1 MGQKTVRFSDL
12 SGQLIMHDDALARI
26 VVHEHPELGDG
37 PVEIEALTDEAEAME
52 EAALRVA
59 VIDLYLP
66 DDIEPRRIVMEADA
80 FDKLATQS
88 SMAELLTAA
97 RPVRRNARSSRAGG
111 SRADR
116 LDYATREHAGKPH
129 KGKITDTEKQLV
141 RDHLDEINDRLAG
154 QGLRTIS
161 LTDPEHV
168 ERYSLQD
175 LARERNLE
183 LEFGFSEEGRH
194 RDEGGRQGRVTPPPV
209 LPAAPARP
217 WLASRGG
224 SARSAASADDL
235 DQQNPG
241 VVDRA
246 DRSEQRSHG
255 KPVEPAATVQDER
268 EPATVHGTVAAA
280 VPPSGRRSTA
290 AGRHDSGAD
299 S

>member
-37 PVEIEALTDEAEAME
+37 PVEIEALTEEAEAME

-97 RPVRRNARSSRAGG
+97 RPVRRSAKSSGNGSSRG
-111 SRADR
+111 DR

-129 KGKITDTEKQLV
+129 KGKITDTEKQWSATIST
-141 RDHLDEINDRLAG
+141 RSTSGWPGRG
-154 QGLRTIS
+154 CGSIS

-168 ERYSLQD
+168 ERYGLQD

-183 LEFGFSEEGRH
+183 LEFGLG
-194 RDEGGRQGRVTPPPV
+194 DEVDAEDRVD
-209 LPAAPARP
+209 AR
-217 WLASRGG
+217 
-224 SARSAASADDL
+224 
-235 DQQNPG
+235 
-241 VVDRA
+241 
-246 DRSEQRSHG
+246 
-255 KPVEPAATVQDER
+255 
-268 EPATVHGTVAAA
+268 VA
-280 VPPSGRRSTA
+280 
-290 AGRHDSGAD
+290 
-299 S
+299 